1 MRILVADDDEVV
13 RAVLVALLEHLGHE
27 VVLASDGTEAWAII
41 QREDAPSLVILDW
54 MMPGIDGVE
63 ICRRLRQSAKR
74 PYQYLLMLT
83 AKDEMQDLVESIE
96 SGADDYLRKPFDARE
111 LRARLHAGQ
120 RILVLQD
127 ELRVRATID
136 DLTGLW
142 NRAAVLDILKR
153 ELELS
158 KRNGVPLSIL
168 LADLDHFK
176 RINDT
181 HGHAVGDEVLR
192 EASKRMAARLRPYDE
207 LGRYGGEE
215 FLVVL
220 PGCTSSAALSAAHRV
235 KEAVSAV
242 AINTAVGP
250 ITVSIGV
257 ASAAPG
263 DTIAADRMVI
273 EADKALYRA
282 KRAGRD
288 RVETA

>member
-1 MRILVADDDEVV
+1 MRT
-13 RAVLVALLEHLGHE
+13 VLVALLEHLGHE
-27 VVLASDGTEAWAII
+27 AVLARDGTEAWAII

-54 MMPGIDGVE
+54 IMPGMDGVE

-96 SGADDYLRKPFDARE
+96 SGADDYLRKPFDERE

-127 ELRVRATID
+127 ELRVRATVD

-220 PGCTSSAALSAAHRV
+220 PGCSSSAALTAAHRV
-235 KEAVSAV
+235 KEAVGAV

-257 ASAAPG
+257 ASAMPG
-263 DTIAADRMVI
+263 DTIAVDRIVI
-273 EADKALYRA
+273 DADKALYRA
-282 KRAGRD
+282 KRTGRD

>member
-158 KRNGVPLSIL
+158 ERNGVPVSIL

-235 KEAVSAV
+235 KEALAAV
-242 AINTAVGP
+242 AIKPAVGAV
-250 ITVSIGV
+250 TVSIGI
-257 ASAAPG
+257 ACSMPG
-263 DTIAADRMVI
+263 DPIAADRIIM
-273 EADKALYRA
+273 EADKARYRA
-282 KRAGRD
+282 THAGRD

>member
-1 MRILVADDDEVV
+1 MRVLVADDDEVV

-27 VVLASDGTEAWAII
+27 AVLATDGTEAWAIL
-41 QREDAPSLVILDW
+41 QCDDAPSLVILDW
-54 MMPGIDGVE
+54 MMPGINGVE
-63 ICRRLRQSAKR
+63 ICRRLRGSAKR

-83 AKDEMQDLVESIE
+83 AKDEMEDLVESIE

-127 ELRVRATID
+127 ELRARAMVD

-158 KRNGVPLSIL
+158 ERNGVPVSIL

-220 PGCTSSAALSAAHRV
+220 PGCSSSVALSAAHRV
-235 KEAVSAV
+235 REAVAAL
-242 AINTAVGP
+242 AINTAVGA

-257 ASAAPG
+257 ASSMPG
-263 DTIAADRMVI
+263 DPIAADRIIM

-282 KRAGRD
+282 KHAGRD